1 MTEKYKELIELKAR
15 ELEEN
20 FAEDVRAGL
29 SAAHKFIPSKYFYD
43 EEGSRLFEEIMK
55 LPEYYPTRAET
66 QVFRKF
72 KDEILNYISGESEF
86 NVVDLGAG
94 DGEKTKILLRHFS
107 EQKANFHY
115 TPIDISRD
123 ILEELLQALHKEM
136 PDVKTQAVVAE
147 YFDALHWLNEHT
159 TGRKLV
165 LFMGGNIGNFE
176 KDDAVDFLRKM
187 HDVLEN
193 DDLLLIGID
202 LKKDPFKIIRAYA
215 DSQDVTAKFNY
226 NLLNRINNEL
236 GGNFDL
242 KNWEHYASYDPHTGA
257 TKSFLISQK
266 AQSVYIE
273 ALKNTFRFDAFE
285 AIHTEFSY
293 KYTLS
298 EIDAMAEKAGFVREK
313 HFMADDNLYA
323 DSLWRVKK

>member
-1 MTEKYKELIELKAR
+1 MSTENIALIELKPQ

-20 FAEDVRAGL
+20 FAEDVRVGL
-29 SAAHKFIPSKYFYD
+29 SAEHKFIPSKYFYD

-66 QVFRKF
+66 QVFLKF
-72 KDEILNYISGESEF
+72 KEELLQFLSAENEF

-94 DGEKTKILLRHFS
+94 DGEKTKIVLRYFVA
-107 EQKANFHY
+107 QKAVFQY
-115 TPIDISRD
+115 TPIDISKD
-123 ILEELLQALHKEM
+123 ILEELLDSLRKEM
-136 PDVKTQAVVAE
+136 PGLKTQAVVAE
-147 YFDALHWLNEHT
+147 YLDALHWLNEHT
-159 TGRKLV
+159 KERKLV

-176 KDDAVDFLRKM
+176 KQDAIVFLRKM
-187 HDVLEN
+187 YDVLEN
-193 DDLLLIGID
+193 DDLLLIGVD

-242 KNWEHYASYDPHTGA
+242 KYWEHYASYDPHTGA

-266 AQSVYIE
+266 EQEVYIE
-273 ALKNTFRFDAFE
+273 QLKNTFHFDAFE

-293 KYTLS
+293 KYTLK
-298 EIDAMAEKAGFVREK
+298 EIDMMAKKAGFLREK
-313 HFMADDNLYA
+313 HFLADDNLYA